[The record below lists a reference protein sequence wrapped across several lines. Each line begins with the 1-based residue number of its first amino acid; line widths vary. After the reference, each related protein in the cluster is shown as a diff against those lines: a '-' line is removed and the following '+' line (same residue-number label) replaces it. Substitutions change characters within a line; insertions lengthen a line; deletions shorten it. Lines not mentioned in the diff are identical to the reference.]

1 MPLSILLQL
10 MLITYTSSFII
21 TVCKCFRAI
30 YVIQHK
36 CIEKIQLSQYVI
48 SSCILFIYKH

>member
-1 MPLSILLQL
+1 